1 MWLTDLADVIRA
13 NTSLEVIEEPGWKTR
28 GHGPMTSLEA
38 IVLHH
43 TAAPA
48 SAYKT
53 NPYPSLKTVRDGRNL
68 GRPDELRGPLAQLG
82 LQRDRKVRVI
92 AAGLCYHAGVVRAS
106 WMSNG
111 HTLGIEAEHDGVSP
125 WDPDMYKA
133 YVELVA
139 GLERGYRP
147 AHGALGHKEV
157 CSPPGRK
164 SDPNFNMDPFRAAVA
179 ATPTTPP
186 KDEDVALT
194 KQQETDIR
202 AAGWLAQQFAQTA
215 QFETDLDGIDNIESV
230 LPSLATKAEV
240 DGVKTQLDTLT
251 KAVNDLAAKL

>member
-82 LQRDRKVRVI
+82 LQRDCKVRVI

-125 WDPDMYKA
+125 WDPDMYAA

-157 CSPPGRK
+157 CAPPGRK

-179 ATPTTPP
+179 ADTTP
-186 KDEDVALT
+186 KDDDMAGEGPAILAALNKFIASEANRYSDLKDTITQWSET
-194 KQQETDIR
+194 KDNARQ
-202 AAGWLAQQFAQTA
+202 AALEAQLTA
-215 QFETDLDGIDNIESV
+215 
-230 LPSLATKAEV
+230 
-240 DGVKTQLDTLT
+240 LT